1 MSFKPGE
8 GLYAELGDDGK
19 LKDPIMTKDP
29 GVGKDTFKDTGQ
41 DLTSEQKKSIEGG
54 GSGSGYVISRTSRSK
69 RRSRPSRPDPVLE
82 VEEKVPEP
90 VVPKSPDVSS
100 RQDVD
105 RFNREVDVYNRD
117 LKAYQEQF
125 TRPDGFRPGESL
137 YLELGRDGLKDDVL
151 VKDGGSTLRR
161 SGLSIDA
168 KQFEKDIEDANKEA
182 RENKITEAR
191 ESRRSIREA
200 TKPDPNKQL
209 FGKREPGKETVSS
222 APTYN
227 VYDPAKDKTRS
238 GLSATQTA
246 EFLAVRTFLPK
257 YWGITT
263 EDYKQDIYD
272 FGSPARVLSETGDKI
287 ITEFKNI
294 KAEDMYKPKG
304 FREGQSLTVGL
315 FDAFG
320 KQETAEFYRERE
332 AKWMKLSEKAVEGL
346 VKFVSVTGQVIGET
360 VKDPVRAVA
369 LFAVG
374 GGAGKIVK
382 VLKPVAVRYSAW
394 VGSRS
399 VPVRSALRGA
409 GIGLKTTA
417 VGVIGGSVVMDV
429 ARADDPALRTAQI
442 TKDFVLLGAG
452 FRAGQRT
459 TIKFPSFKKSPDL
472 TVRGTGAEWRL
483 KTTVQGRDVQT
494 TLTGQTTTPQ
504 QIYETRLSAGAPS
517 LKKSPLGLDNTPF
530 YSSQVRLGKGS
541 SNVLFEKSF
550 GQSFAYPRFSSTESG
565 QSVLTDFKVVG
576 TKTQSLKKTSVRLMD
591 KITGKEYNVL
601 VEQVQKRLAQ
611 NPDLEVVGQ
620 PARYLFAS
628 DPLTALATMIKP
640 VDFKITPQLS
650 TRGVASS
657 PSPVSILKP
666 KPVMSPSLQPL
677 LITPSLLTRKDEGVV
692 GLVEEQQKQR
702 DETQSISIT
711 PVFLS
716 QRKNIELM
724 STATF
729 TETSSVSDSITS
741 SSSRSVTRS
750 SSKSMIDTVQTP
762 ISETITQQVQSST
775 TTPKNILR
783 QPSFNPQNIKSSS
796 LTRPSLGFPSGGRA
810 PSLGAGFVVSVRRS
824 GVFSPVGFFST
835 PEEAFSKGVK
845 VVSGSA
851 GASFKVSDPKGE
863 VVPFSSFSIGNRFR
877 PSKTERGVVVERRRY
892 RISSPGELEEITY
905 KGLMSQKRKRGGGG
919 FNLF

>member
-1 MSFKPGE
+1 MSIASKV
-8 GLYAELGDDGK
+8 GLAPK
-19 LKDPIMTKDP
+19 KDSVDSKVGLSPSQPMTPATPDHQAP
-29 GVGKDTFKDTGQ
+29 
-41 DLTSEQKKSIEGG
+41 
-54 GSGSGYVISRTSRSK
+54 RS
-69 RRSRPSRPDPVLE
+69 RRSTPEPVLE

-90 VVPKSPDVSS
+90 DVPKSPDVSS
-100 RQDVD
+100 RQDAD
-105 RFNREVDVYNRD
+105 RFNREADVYNRD
-117 LKAYQEQF
+117 LKAYQQQF
-125 TRPDGFRPGESL
+125 TRPSGGFRPGEPL

-151 VKDGGSTLRR
+151 VKDEEGSTLRR

-182 RENKITEAR
+182 RENKIREAR
-191 ESRRSIREA
+191 ESRRAIREA

-209 FGKREPGKETVSS
+209 FGTREPGKETVSS

-246 EFLAVRTFLPK
+246 EFLAVRTFLPQ

-263 EDYKQDIYD
+263 EEYKRDVFD
-272 FGSPARVLSETGDKI
+272 RGSPARVLSETGDKI
-287 ITEFKNI
+287 ITEFKSL
-294 KAEDMYKPKG
+294 KAEDMYKPEG
-304 FREGQSLTVGL
+304 VREGQSLTVGL

-320 KQETAEFYRERE
+320 KQETADYYRERE
-332 AKWMKLSEKAVEGL
+332 ARWMKLSEKADEG
-346 VKFVSVTGQVIGET
+346 VVRFGSVTGQVIGET
-360 VKDPVRAVA
+360 VKDPVSDVA
-369 LFAVG
+369 LVAVG
-374 GGAGKIVK
+374 GVAGKTAK

-417 VGVIGGSVVMDV
+417 VGVIGGSIALDIS
-429 ARADDPALRTAQI
+429 RADDPALRSAQI
-442 TKDFVLLGAG
+442 TKDFALLGAG

-472 TVRGTGAEWRL
+472 TYKATGGEWRL

-494 TLTGQTTTPQ
+494 TLTG
-504 QIYETRLSAGAPS
+504 ETISDASVFSKSIPPAPFS
-517 LKKSPLGLDNTPF
+517 RTSPLGLETTPF
-530 YSSQVRLGKGS
+530 YSSQVRSGKGS

-550 GQSFAYPRFSSTESG
+550 GQSFAYPRFSTTESG

-591 KITGKEYNVL
+591 KITGKEYNVP

-628 DPLTALATMIKP
+628 DPLTAIASTIKP

-677 LITPSLLTRKDEGVV
+677 LITPSLLTRKDESVV
-692 GLVEEQQKQR
+692 SVVEEQQKQR

-716 QRKNIELM
+716 QRKNLELM

-729 TETSSVSDSITS
+729 TETSSASDSITS

-750 SSKSMIDTVQTP
+750 SSKSIIDTVQTP
-762 ISETITQQVQSST
+762 ISESITQQVQSSAKI
-775 TTPKNILR
+775 PRNILR
-783 QPSFNPQNIKSSS
+783 QSSFNPQNIKSSS
-796 LTRPSLGFPSGGRA
+796 LTRPSLGFPSRGRA
-810 PSLGAGFVVSVRRS
+810 PSVGAGFVVKVRRE
-824 GVFSPVGFFST
+824 GVFNPVGFFST
-835 PEEAFSKGVK
+835 PEQAFRKGQR
-845 VVSGSA
+845 VVGETA
-851 GASFKVSDPKGE
+851 GASFKVRDRTGQVVDPWWN
-863 VVPFSSFSIGNRFR
+863 VISNRFR
-877 PSKTERGVVVERRRY
+877 PAKSERGVVVERRKY
-892 RISSPGELEEITY
+892 RISSPGEVREISA
-905 KGLMSQKRKRGGGG
+905 KGWMSQRTKRGNQRGG